1 MERLME
7 KLPLL
12 GIIAVL
18 ILVLV
23 VVELLARKRE
33 RQPVYT
39 ERARLVEKKI
49 SVEQIG
55 GRYQT
60 ENRHIDELIFE
71 TERGELVRVRAA
83 WAASQ
88 PISVGDTGMLTW
100 QGEKLEHFAKED
112 APCV

>member
-18 ILVLV
+18 LLVLLI
-23 VVELLARKRE
+23 VELRARKRE
-33 RQPVYT
+33 SQPAYQD
-39 ERARLVEKKI
+39 RATLVKKNI

-71 TERGELVRVRAA
+71 TVSGETVTVRTA
-83 WAASQ
+83 WSTSQ
-88 PISVGDTGMLTW
+88 SISVGDRGTLIW
-100 QGEKLEHFAKED
+100 QGDRLVQFEKD
-112 APCV
+112 VV

>member
-12 GIIAVL
+12 GIIVLL

-23 VVELLARKRE
+23 IVELQARKRE
-33 RQPVYT
+33 RQPVYR
-39 ERARLVEKKI
+39 ERATLVKKNI

-71 TERGELVRVRAA
+71 TVSGETVTVRTA
-83 WAASQ
+83 WSSSR
-88 PISVGDTGMLTW
+88 PISVGDRGTLTW
-100 QGEKLEHFAKED
+100 QGEKLVQFEKD
-112 APCV
+112 VVR